1 MSQYPSGSICLD
13 MSGMNKILEIH
24 GARTRLGLSEHMASA
39 HECSVEDDSD
49 LVCQA
54 GVRWEDINSTLQ
66 EKGIP
71 LFFPVSRT
79 HGAGRLWLNA
89 CCVA

>member
-1 MSQYPSGSICLD
+1 MRP
-13 MSGMNKILEIH
+13 
-24 GARTRLGLSEHMASA
+24 
-39 HECSVEDDSD
+39 EDDGD

-71 LFFPVSRT
+71 LFFPVGPSNPVDT
-79 HGAGRLWLNA
+79 SVLTYCVVQLDPGPGAVSLVIAAAPRL
-89 CCVA
+89 